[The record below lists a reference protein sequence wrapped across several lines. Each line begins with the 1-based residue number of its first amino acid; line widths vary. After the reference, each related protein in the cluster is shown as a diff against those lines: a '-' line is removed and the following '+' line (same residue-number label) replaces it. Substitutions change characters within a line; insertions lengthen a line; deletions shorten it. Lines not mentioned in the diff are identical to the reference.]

1 MPHAKANGLD
11 IYYESHGQAT
21 DAPILLIMGLG
32 AQMSRWS
39 PDLIDKLIA
48 AGHRVIA
55 FDNRDVGLSE
65 KLDAAGAPD
74 MGARSSQALRDGGKP
89 PVAYTLDEMA
99 ADAAGLL
106 DALGIERAH
115 IVGAS
120 MGGMIAQL
128 VAADYP
134 ERTLS
139 LTSIMSSTGNP
150 DLPRATPEAM
160 ARLNTPGAR
169 SRPRTWTA
177 SSPIAVEGA
186 KVMAAGLS
194 GGRDGAAR
202 PRAERLPPLLLPGRV
217 PAPVR
222 GDHGLARPPPE
233 AADDHRADR
242 GDPRRRRSAGAVGR
256 RPRHR
261 REHPRRRT
269 AHHSRR
275 RPRDAGGDAAGLH
288 RRRPR
293 RRRAI
298 DRFRLGAYL
307 GQGLLTAP

>member
-1 MPHAKANGLD
+1 MPHAKANGLE

-39 PDLIDKLIA
+39 PDFIDKLVA
-48 AGHRVIA
+48 AGHRVIV

-74 MGARSSQALRDGGKP
+74 MGAVVGALAEKRKP

-106 DALGIERAH
+106 EALGIERAH

-160 ARLNTPGAR
+160 ARLNTPAPDPNQDLDGFLTH
-169 SRPRTWTA
+169 S
-177 SSPIAVEGA
+177 VEGA
-186 KVMAAGLS
+186 KVMAGTYPVNETLVRDNALGDFRRCYYPVGFQRQYAGIMASPDRRPKLATITAPTVVIHGADDPLVPLA
-194 GGRDGAAR
+194 GGRDT
-202 PRAERLPPLLLPGRV
+202 AENI
-217 PAPVR
+217 
-222 GDHGLARPPPE
+222 
-233 AADDHRADR
+233 
-242 GDPRRRRSAGAVGR
+242 AGAELRIIPGVGHEM
-256 RPRHR
+256 P
-261 REHPRRRT
+261 
-269 AHHSRR
+269 
-275 RPRDAGGDAAGLH
+275 AATQQ
-288 RRRPR
+288 
-293 RRRAI
+293 AFI
-298 DRFRLGAYL
+298 DGVLAAVARSTVSA
-307 GQGLLTAP
+307 